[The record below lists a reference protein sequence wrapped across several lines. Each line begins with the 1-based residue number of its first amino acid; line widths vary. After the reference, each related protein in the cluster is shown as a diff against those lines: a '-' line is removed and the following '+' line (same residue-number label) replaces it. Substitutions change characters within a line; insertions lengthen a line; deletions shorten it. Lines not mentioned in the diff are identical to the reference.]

1 MSEPVLSRKR
11 QGAQDAVD
19 TLETFEAFEAFDK
32 HGLPAFV
39 RGVDAEA
46 LYFFLAL
53 FRTGTLPRAAE
64 QLGISLSSANRMLAK
79 LRTYWDDPLFVRSG
93 FLMQPTTAAKRRYD
107 KVLSLMHVLEDL
119 RRDDEL
125 DPRTLSRTVR
135 TACYDNAFALC
146 IASIFADFTA
156 RMPHV
161 RLRATQ
167 ADEHLFDYL
176 REDLLDL
183 VFFARQGL
191 HPDIHSAALLT
202 TPYVCLMRRG
212 HPLSERA
219 AALGPLERED
229 LEAFPQVL
237 INAQPDRYRAPNS
250 PGNGWFNPKNPDRIA
265 LVTPFF
271 LAASLCLEETDCYA
285 TRAYARRSGIAAHPR
300 AALGADS
307 KALWAAGRRV
317 AMLHSLWILAATFFT
332 VLTYV
337 FVKWVPPQYEIWD
350 IFFVRFCY
358 MAFFAV
364 LMAAAAK
371 TPLKTKI
378 PKAHIGRAIC
388 GMLALLIN
396 IVTVQHLQ
404 IGTAE
409 TLFYTMP
416 LFVSLFVIIEKMR
429 LGERTDW
436 VLVGSV
442 LCGFAGICMVLQPS
456 CGSHELPYAV
466 LAVLSAILA
475 AGSAMFLK
483 RLGAAGEPIFRTVFW
498 FSAASLVISAV
509 AEAFLSRASMK
520 DLFTDPMLFAVG
532 ICTMG
537 AQLAQTLGWGR
548 GRPLLCACLQF
559 SAILFAVFFGW
570 LFFDEKLESFA
581 TVGIVIIIAAEL
593 AAAVIGLRS
602 RARRG
607 SSA

>member
-1 MSEPVLSRKR
+1 
-11 QGAQDAVD
+11 
-19 TLETFEAFEAFDK
+19 
-32 HGLPAFV
+32 
-39 RGVDAEA
+39 
-46 LYFFLAL
+46 
-53 FRTGTLPRAAE
+53 
-64 QLGISLSSANRMLAK
+64 
-79 LRTYWDDPLFVRSG
+79 
-93 FLMQPTTAAKRRYD
+93 
-107 KVLSLMHVLEDL
+107 
-119 RRDDEL
+119 
-125 DPRTLSRTVR
+125 
-135 TACYDNAFALC
+135 
-146 IASIFADFTA
+146 
-156 RMPHV
+156 
-161 RLRATQ
+161 
-167 ADEHLFDYL
+167 
-176 REDLLDL
+176 
-183 VFFARQGL
+183 
-191 HPDIHSAALLT
+191 
-202 TPYVCLMRRG
+202 
-212 HPLSERA
+212 
-219 AALGPLERED
+219 
-229 LEAFPQVL
+229 
-237 INAQPDRYRAPNS
+237 
-250 PGNGWFNPKNPDRIA
+250 
-265 LVTPFF
+265 
-271 LAASLCLEETDCYA
+271 
-285 TRAYARRSGIAAHPR
+285 
-300 AALGADS
+300 
-307 KALWAAGRRV
+307 
-317 AMLHSLWILAATFFT
+317 MLHSLWILAATFFT

-350 IFFVRFCY
+350 IFFVRSCY

-436 VLVGSV
+436 VLIGSV

-466 LAVLSAILA
+466 LAVLSAIWA

-509 AEAFLSRASMK
+509 AEAFLSRAAMK

>member
-1 MSEPVLSRKR
+1 
-11 QGAQDAVD
+11 
-19 TLETFEAFEAFDK
+19 
-32 HGLPAFV
+32 
-39 RGVDAEA
+39 
-46 LYFFLAL
+46 
-53 FRTGTLPRAAE
+53 
-64 QLGISLSSANRMLAK
+64 
-79 LRTYWDDPLFVRSG
+79 
-93 FLMQPTTAAKRRYD
+93 
-107 KVLSLMHVLEDL
+107 
-119 RRDDEL
+119 
-125 DPRTLSRTVR
+125 
-135 TACYDNAFALC
+135 
-146 IASIFADFTA
+146 
-156 RMPHV
+156 
-161 RLRATQ
+161 
-167 ADEHLFDYL
+167 
-176 REDLLDL
+176 
-183 VFFARQGL
+183 
-191 HPDIHSAALLT
+191 
-202 TPYVCLMRRG
+202 
-212 HPLSERA
+212 
-219 AALGPLERED
+219 
-229 LEAFPQVL
+229 
-237 INAQPDRYRAPNS
+237 
-250 PGNGWFNPKNPDRIA
+250 
-265 LVTPFF
+265 
-271 LAASLCLEETDCYA
+271 
-285 TRAYARRSGIAAHPR
+285 
-300 AALGADS
+300 
-307 KALWAAGRRV
+307 
-317 AMLHSLWILAATFFT
+317 MLHSLWILAATFFT

-350 IFFVRFCY
+350 IFFVRSCY

-483 RLGAAGEPIFRTVFW
+483 RLGAAGEPIFRTAFW

-509 AEAFLSRASMK
+509 AETFLSRASMK

-602 RARRG
+602 RARRS

>member
-1 MSEPVLSRKR
+1 
-11 QGAQDAVD
+11 
-19 TLETFEAFEAFDK
+19 
-32 HGLPAFV
+32 
-39 RGVDAEA
+39 
-46 LYFFLAL
+46 
-53 FRTGTLPRAAE
+53 
-64 QLGISLSSANRMLAK
+64 
-79 LRTYWDDPLFVRSG
+79 
-93 FLMQPTTAAKRRYD
+93 
-107 KVLSLMHVLEDL
+107 
-119 RRDDEL
+119 
-125 DPRTLSRTVR
+125 
-135 TACYDNAFALC
+135 
-146 IASIFADFTA
+146 
-156 RMPHV
+156 
-161 RLRATQ
+161 
-167 ADEHLFDYL
+167 
-176 REDLLDL
+176 
-183 VFFARQGL
+183 
-191 HPDIHSAALLT
+191 
-202 TPYVCLMRRG
+202 
-212 HPLSERA
+212 
-219 AALGPLERED
+219 
-229 LEAFPQVL
+229 
-237 INAQPDRYRAPNS
+237 
-250 PGNGWFNPKNPDRIA
+250 
-265 LVTPFF
+265 
-271 LAASLCLEETDCYA
+271 
-285 TRAYARRSGIAAHPR
+285 
-300 AALGADS
+300 
-307 KALWAAGRRV
+307 
-317 AMLHSLWILAATFFT
+317 MLHSLWILAATFFT

-350 IFFVRFCY
+350 IFFVRSCY

-364 LMAAAAK
+364 LMAAVAK

-475 AGSAMFLK
+475 AGSAMFL
-483 RLGAAGEPIFRTVFW
+483 
-498 FSAASLVISAV
+498 
-509 AEAFLSRASMK
+509 SRASMK

>member
-1 MSEPVLSRKR
+1 
-11 QGAQDAVD
+11 
-19 TLETFEAFEAFDK
+19 
-32 HGLPAFV
+32 
-39 RGVDAEA
+39 
-46 LYFFLAL
+46 
-53 FRTGTLPRAAE
+53 
-64 QLGISLSSANRMLAK
+64 
-79 LRTYWDDPLFVRSG
+79 
-93 FLMQPTTAAKRRYD
+93 
-107 KVLSLMHVLEDL
+107 
-119 RRDDEL
+119 
-125 DPRTLSRTVR
+125 
-135 TACYDNAFALC
+135 
-146 IASIFADFTA
+146 
-156 RMPHV
+156 
-161 RLRATQ
+161 
-167 ADEHLFDYL
+167 
-176 REDLLDL
+176 
-183 VFFARQGL
+183 
-191 HPDIHSAALLT
+191 
-202 TPYVCLMRRG
+202 
-212 HPLSERA
+212 
-219 AALGPLERED
+219 
-229 LEAFPQVL
+229 
-237 INAQPDRYRAPNS
+237 
-250 PGNGWFNPKNPDRIA
+250 
-265 LVTPFF
+265 
-271 LAASLCLEETDCYA
+271 
-285 TRAYARRSGIAAHPR
+285 
-300 AALGADS
+300 
-307 KALWAAGRRV
+307 
-317 AMLHSLWILAATFFT
+317 MLHSLWILAATFFT

-350 IFFVRFCY
+350 IFFVRSCY

-364 LMAAAAK
+364 LMAAVAK

-396 IVTVQHLQ
+396 IMTVQHLQ

-509 AEAFLSRASMK
+509 
-520 DLFTDPMLFAVG
+520 G